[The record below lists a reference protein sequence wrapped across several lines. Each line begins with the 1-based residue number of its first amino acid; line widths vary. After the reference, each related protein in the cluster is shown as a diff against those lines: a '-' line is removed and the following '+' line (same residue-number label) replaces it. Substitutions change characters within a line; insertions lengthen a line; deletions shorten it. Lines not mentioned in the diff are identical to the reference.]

1 MSLAGVF
8 GVLFLMVSSLEVRGP
23 RVRTS
28 AGAERRAQGET
39 WGRVTAVEERVG
51 PVTTVEGLVPI
62 RMEEGMG

>member
-28 AGAERRAQGET
+28 AGAERRAHGET

-51 PVTTVEGLVPI
+51 PVIIVEGLVPI
-62 RMEEGMG
+62 RIEEGIG